1 LGTGI
6 GENGVRA
13 LGGFGIWGVI
23 VEHVTLLKQSE
34 RVRLDPDRLDELY
47 LQLGQQQ
54 AEDVVCRALEE
65 LAARLT
71 HVERFYRQGKTR
83 EMRKCARSLGAIAGQ
98 LGMDALAR
106 VARDVG
112 GCSEAGDAV
121 ALAAVLAR
129 LLRVG
134 EMSLTEI
141 WDVPAY

>member
-1 LGTGI
+1 M
-6 GENGVRA
+6 
-13 LGGFGIWGVI
+13 GGFGIWGVI
-23 VEHVTLLKQSE
+23 VEHVTLLRQSE

-47 LQLGQQQ
+47 LQLGHQQ
-54 AEDVVCRALEE
+54 AEEVVCRALEE

-83 EMRKCARSLGAIAGQ
+83 EMRKCARSLGAIADQ
-98 LGMDALAR
+98 VGMEALAR
-106 VARDVG
+106 VARDVS
-112 GCSEAGDAV
+112 GCTDAGDAV

-141 WDVPAY
+141 WEVPAY